1 MDNILKKDWLIS
13 PPLDYEMKYYSLMG
27 GLKSINEIIKN
38 NQLYSAILKVESA
51 LHELYDIKYNRD
63 IIEENNKVLIGIDT
77 DNMSLDYEY
86 KIEDDEIV
94 KMYDAQNVTLAD
106 LLLMFIYIEVIGL
119 VRSYWESRAVRVIYP
134 LVIAITALARYIILQ
149 DKDSDP
155 TNLIYLAF
163 AILIVSLATVVIRFR
178 RSKYLNID
186 KDKSNDL

>member
-1 MDNILKKDWLIS
+1 MNQTIRNIQLTAVLIVLIS
-13 PPLDYEMKYYSLMG
+13 TVVAFFLEMSDMYT
-27 GLKSINEIIKN
+27 
-38 NQLYSAILKVESA
+38 
-51 LHELYDIKYNRD
+51 NRD
-63 IIEENNKVLIGIDT
+63 I
-77 DNMSLDYEY
+77 
-86 KIEDDEIV
+86 
-94 KMYDAQNVTLAD
+94 TLAD

-155 TNLIYLAF
+155 TNLIYLAS
-163 AILIVSLATVVIRFR
+163 AILIVSIATVVIRFR

>member
-1 MDNILKKDWLIS
+1 MNSAIRNIQLVAVIIVLIS
-13 PPLDYEMKYYSLMG
+13 TIIAFFL
-27 GLKSINEIIKN
+27 EIIK
-38 NQLYSAILKVESA
+38 
-51 LHELYDIKYNRD
+51 
-63 IIEENNKVLIGIDT
+63 
-77 DNMSLDYEY
+77 MYE
-86 KIEDDEIV
+86 V
-94 KMYDAQNVTLAD
+94 QNITLAD

-163 AILIVSLATVVIRFR
+163 AILIVSIATVVVRFR

>member
-1 MDNILKKDWLIS
+1 MNAAIRNIQLVAVVIVLIS
-13 PPLDYEMKYYSLMG
+13 TILAFFL
-27 GLKSINEIIKN
+27 EI
-38 NQLYSAILKVESA
+38 
-51 LHELYDIKYNRD
+51 
-63 IIEENNKVLIGIDT
+63 
-77 DNMSLDYEY
+77 M
-86 KIEDDEIV
+86 
-94 KMYDAQNVTLAD
+94 KMYETQNVTLAD

-149 DKDSDP
+149 DKESDP

-163 AILIVSLATVVIRFR
+163 AILIVSIATVVIRFR